1 MDLIIFRDQL
11 SKGKWLPESRM
22 VNLVCHT
29 GKFWHYMGAEA
40 DIGRCLYPE
49 EALYLIDTV
58 RGELGL
64 CNYPLGSLKYGKT
77 SIQH

>member
-1 MDLIIFRDQL
+1 MDWMLFRDQV
-11 SKGKWLPESRM
+11 SRGKWLSESRM
-22 VNLVCHT
+22 VNLVSHT

-58 RGELGL
+58 RREFGAVKLSTWDL
-64 CNYPLGSLKYGKT
+64 YS
-77 SIQH
+77 